1 MTYISGSE
9 NEARLSDQTYWRD
22 EAESGSLEWSALD
35 PQAAWKRRRLRS
47 TTEPFRVGRA
57 VIMER
62 CGDRDQTGW
71 WVKPTLPL

>member
-35 PQAAWKRRRLRS
+35 RKLLGNVEGCVLLPSRFGWAA
-47 TTEPFRVGRA
+47 
-57 VIMER
+57 
-62 CGDRDQTGW
+62 Q
-71 WVKPTLPL
+71 